1 MKLLFL
7 CRTQGQNLGDFMFRE
22 GCNVAS
28 YIVDNIAYEAGGL
41 ARQELH
47 EAAKS
52 ILRDDL
58 WELFSQNKD
67 KALDTTRQFSQLI
80 SLVEVETILPQ
91 TFIGNPRS
99 SKIGLGLGLH
109 GEVYDLFN
117 GNVEMNWEFIFRAMK
132 DETIFSPHFAVKDP
146 DKVWE
151 IFYMPRADVFLV
163 LGVGAQSSRLHMK
176 IASRNLN
183 SEQTTIATEI
193 FVNFVVR
200 FIWYTL

>member
-22 GCNVAS
+22 GSNVAS
-28 YIVDNIAYEAGGL
+28 YVVDNIAYEAGGL
-41 ARQELH
+41 ALQELH
-47 EAAKS
+47 KAAKS

-58 WELFSQNKD
+58 WEHFSQNQE

-91 TFIGNPRS
+91 ASIGNSRS
-99 SKIGLGLGLH
+99 SKMGLGLGLH
-109 GEVYDLFN
+109 GEVSDLFN
-117 GNVEMNWEFIFRAMK
+117 GNVEINWEHVLHAMK
-132 DETIFSPHFAVKDP
+132 DETIFSPHFAVKDQ
-146 DKVWE
+146 DKVWK
-151 IFYMPRADVFLV
+151 IFYMPRIEVFLI
-163 LGVGAQSSRLHMK
+163 LGIGAQSSRVHVN

-183 SEQTTIATEI
+183 SEQTRIATEI